1 MHTLHIL
8 LKDLGHPNYLS
19 ATGKYMLECKMHP
32 DSADR
37 EVQPYFSTLDPYM
50 YCGTTSTVT

>member
-37 EVQPYFSTLDPYM
+37 EVHLISLP
-50 YCGTTSTVT
+50 